1 MKAAAIAAAP
11 AARSAADV
19 ARTRSTADVI
29 AVAPAQAGAHA
40 ELIWT
45 WLGEVPDPE
54 IPVISIVDLGIVRD
68 VRMADDGACDVT
80 ITPTYSGCPAMQ
92 VIADAITDALHAN
105 GVATVRL
112 HNQLSPAWTTDWMSE
127 AGKAALR
134 GYGIAP
140 PAQQVIDIS
149 GLRAGAVARGTA
161 APRAGGAAAL
171 AAISRRAALAPTV
184 ACPHCGSTHT
194 EVTSQFGSTPC
205 KALYKCLACRE
216 PFDYFKCH

>member
-1 MKAAAIAAAP
+1 MKAA
-11 AARSAADV
+11 
-19 ARTRSTADVI
+19 T
-29 AVAPAQAGAHA
+29 VAPANAGAHA
-40 ELIWT
+40 EQIWA
-45 WLGEVPDPE
+45 WLGEIPDPE

-68 VRMADDGACDVT
+68 VRVADDGACDVT

-92 VIADAITDALHAN
+92 VIADAITDALHAH

-112 HNQLSPAWTTDWMSE
+112 HNQLSPAWTTDWMSD

-149 GLRAGAVARGTA
+149 GLRAG
-161 APRAGGAAAL
+161 PR
-171 AAISRRAALAPTV
+171 AAISRRAAPAPTV
-184 ACPHCGSTHT
+184 ACPHCGSSHT
-194 EVTSQFGSTPC
+194 EITSQFGSTPC